1 MAIAKSKYSRMVL
14 VCIKQ
19 NWHITHQHHQLGDW
33 PFPSISRI
41 LGCYNTKKNY
51 GMRIILFLEW
61 VSNLLFQRD
70 IPAIMTDSR
79 IRNGDCRIIVYLC
92 CRFYPKFEVK
102 TTTISVCRS
111 TIAAFT
117 NGDMAVYQRIQKFEQ
132 GEGLR
137 PRFDNSVTPL
147 DFMFRQLFHRLFIV
161 SPAFIRVCHRIIVF

>member
-1 MAIAKSKYSRMVL
+1 MV
-14 VCIKQ
+14 
-19 NWHITHQHHQLGDW
+19 
-33 PFPSISRI
+33 
-41 LGCYNTKKNY
+41 
-51 GMRIILFLEW
+51 ILFLEW

-70 IPAIMTDSR
+70 TLAIMADFR
-79 IRNGDCRIIVYLC
+79 IRNGTHRCIASLW

-102 TTTISVCRS
+102 PTTISVCRS

-132 GEGLR
+132 GGGLR

-161 SPAFIRVCHRIIVF
+161 SPAFIRVCSHIFVLGVEKPEYSRRKRSLSPCYRHLEDGFRSRRFAAFLSVLELFQRYNNRSL